1 MNKII
6 SYVNW
11 GVGIMSLA
19 GLCLFV
25 ITYFFSCNGK
35 QIPIELA
42 KPVFVDKHKDQLAN
56 FVFLVKETSL
66 EDCGEDEEGPCSS
79 FVVPI
84 ASASGVVLS
93 QSKSNIFILT
103 AQHFCADDPTT
114 TMLGEKSIRAFIG
127 DSSREVFIVTYEPIN
142 DICLLQGLR
151 LKGEDFKRVKL
162 AEDMPLIGE
171 KVYNIAAPDGMA
183 SPNTKLM
190 FDGYFS
196 GCENSH
202 CVYTVPATFG
212 SSGSA
217 VYNKDGELISILVA
231 AATRFEN
238 VSMGPH
244 IKAITFFIN
253 TIEETVDIY

>member
-1 MNKII
+1 MKNQLNFEKIK
-6 SYVNW
+6 
-11 GVGIMSLA
+11 L
-19 GLCLFV
+19 
-25 ITYFFSCNGK
+25 
-35 QIPIELA
+35 
-42 KPVFVDKHKDQLAN
+42 
-56 FVFLVKETSL
+56 
-66 EDCGEDEEGPCSS
+66 
-79 FVVPI
+79 
-84 ASASGVVLS
+84 
-93 QSKSNIFILT
+93 
-103 AQHFCADDPTT
+103 ADD
-114 TMLGEKSIRAFIG
+114 
-127 DSSREVFIVTYEPIN
+127 
-142 DICLLQGLR
+142 
-151 LKGEDFKRVKL
+151 
-162 AEDMPLIGE
+162 MPQIGE
-171 KVYNIAAPDGMA
+171 KVYNVAAPDGMA

-244 IKAITFFIN
+244 IKSITFFIN